1 MHWDEAAEILS
12 TLPTEELRHYGN
24 DHEKCFEMLEK
35 TYSHAESKDL
45 KAEADKEMQAEDAVT
60 VEDLNNM
67 LMFLQKFTYDELH
80 EVLEYAQL
88 LLDFL
93 QLPANDVWR
102 GRAAREEA
110 LENDVKDDQPT
121 YKQALKSF
129 QDKIDAGKEDEDEN
143 ILRGLTENAPLVDDA
158 PMEATMAARYP
169 EDGLLGENLDAAGAS
184 GSPNASDESGGL
196 VVQGRYVNGNGNGYA
211 NGNGYGLPP
220 VAEDRYAA
228 FPPPA
233 RRRHPGDPP
242 TKPSQ
247 RPAAGRIH
255 SSAGGVGLTQARMQP
270 DEDEPDDGS
279 TDDDWDE
286 DDDDPTVSIDFS
298 GSGGVNLE
306 DISLDDRASMRS
318 SAQSW
323 QSLHFDDDA
332 VSNGGRSA
340 SAISSAHS
348 DISELTGF
356 SNVPSVHS
364 SMFGNG
370 YGNGNGSW
378 RGSRPGSVAG
388 DQRGPSM
395 SGARVAPRP
404 SQSPPDTSSNE
415 KSRSR
420 SDSGSTLPGEGAAQT
435 TRHTAR
441 GTFNNLLRSSRPK
454 GEGDKSS
461 SSGSQRSVKSH
472 TSQKSEAAKSD
483 SLASESKKKE
493 IERMKALL
501 EEEDD

>member
-1 MHWDEAAEILS
+1 MMIQQS
-12 TLPTEELRHYGN
+12 
-24 DHEKCFEMLEK
+24 
-35 TYSHAESKDL
+35 
-45 KAEADKEMQAEDAVT
+45 
-60 VEDLNNM
+60 
-67 LMFLQKFTYDELH
+67 
-80 EVLEYAQL
+80 L
-88 LLDFL
+88 LI
-93 QLPANDVWR
+93 
-102 GRAAREEA
+102 
-110 LENDVKDDQPT
+110 
-121 YKQALKSF
+121 S
-129 QDKIDAGKEDEDEN
+129 
-143 ILRGLTENAPLVDDA
+143 
-158 PMEATMAARYP
+158 
-169 EDGLLGENLDAAGAS
+169 
-184 GSPNASDESGGL
+184 
-196 VVQGRYVNGNGNGYA
+196 
-211 NGNGYGLPP
+211 
-220 VAEDRYAA
+220 
-228 FPPPA
+228 
-233 RRRHPGDPP
+233 
-242 TKPSQ
+242 
-247 RPAAGRIH
+247 
-255 SSAGGVGLTQARMQP
+255 
-270 DEDEPDDGS
+270 
-279 TDDDWDE
+279 
-286 DDDDPTVSIDFS
+286 S

-323 QSLHFDDDA
+323 QSLHFDEDA

-340 SAISSAHS
+340 SAMSAHS